1 MPEPTARGR
10 SPQARTVDK
19 PNTISVQPCAQPD
32 MVIYNAGTDI
42 LDGDPLGH
50 MRVSAE
56 GVAARDEAVFE
67 VIMRS
72 ARLHACRGSDA
83 RPANTWSMQHV
94 WRACSKCAK

>member
-1 MPEPTARGR
+1 
-10 SPQARTVDK
+10 
-19 PNTISVQPCAQPD
+19 

-67 VIMRS
+67 VAPLAVS
-72 ARLHACRGSDA
+72 VSDTLLARLWRSKRIIADRKHLEGNCVVAALWSTYGSDRFA
-83 RPANTWSMQHV
+83 TG
-94 WRACSKCAK
+94 